1 MSRAERLA
9 LFAIAA
15 LALWLRWWPDGSAIA
30 GRAFL
35 RHDEQHYV
43 DLAREL
49 LNGRFDTRYF
59 INPTLFG
66 YLLAAAS
73 ALVGGVRALLGD
85 DPSFAHFVARE
96 TMSPWLIVLTG
107 RLLSIAASVATVLLL
122 ARLGRRLFSPAVGLA
137 AALLFALDGLSIG
150 RAPLCGNESLTTL
163 LALLAVDAVAARDAA
178 ALPKRRRF
186 AAGLLLGLA
195 TATKYSAGIF
205 GLVLLVA
212 LRRRVLP
219 ALLGAALGYAIGAPA
234 TLLSFEEFRAGFAT
248 QAAFLH
254 DGYRPEDAQAAA
266 SGWIV
271 YARDFATSH
280 GGVVLA
286 RVVALGIAAS
296 LALALRRDGAPHR
309 LLLSASL
316 PLYLFL
322 GSGIFHRDRFLL
334 PATPYLLL
342 HGAWLLVAACDAL
355 AQVRRRATP
364 LPADAAPLRT
374 LPARFAAV
382 APLVLIAAAGAP
394 SLLAQRPLLAALHG
408 KPDSA
413 SELFA
418 ELHAVLRP
426 DDRLFE
432 FTLQLSDELL
442 IDAQPWRELHLAEPP
457 APLRAAVESDLA
469 QRGLMPG
476 GEPLRRWFTT
486 ARSLAELQAELARSG
501 ATALLVVL
509 PSRHLGEPDGLR
521 RANRDPP
528 FRDCPWWSDFATWLG
543 TLPRRVA
550 TVSRDGALI
559 AAVVELPR

>member
-9 LFAIAA
+9 LLAIAA
-15 LALWLRWWPDGSAIA
+15 LALWLRWWPDGSAVA

-49 LNGRFDTRYF
+49 LNGRFDTDYF

-66 YLLAAAS
+66 YLLAGAS
-73 ALVGGVRALLGD
+73 ALVGGVRVLLGD

-107 RLLSIAASVATVLLL
+107 RLLSIAACVATVLLL
-122 ARLGRRLFSPAVGLA
+122 ARLGRRLFAPAVGLA
-137 AALLFALDGLSIG
+137 AALLLALDGLSIG

-163 LALLAVDAVAARDAA
+163 LALLAIESVAGRDAA
-178 ALPKRRRF
+178 ALSRGQRLR
-186 AAGLLLGLA
+186 AGLLLGLA

-205 GLVLLVA
+205 GLVLLFA
-212 LRRRVLP
+212 LRRRVGP
-219 ALLGAALGYAIGAPA
+219 ALLGAALGFFLGAPA

-266 SGWIV
+266 SGWLV
-271 YARDFATSH
+271 YARDFPTAH

-286 RVVALGIAAS
+286 LVVALGVIAS
-296 LALALRRDGAPHR
+296 LAAALRRDGAPHR
-309 LLLSASL
+309 LLLAASL

-322 GSGIFHRDRFLL
+322 GSGIFQRDRFLL

-342 HGAWLLVAACDAL
+342 HAAWLLAAACRARPL
-355 AQVRRRATP
+355 ARVATF
-364 LPADAAPLRT
+364 APL
-374 LPARFAAV
+374 L
-382 APLVLIAAAGAP
+382 LIAAAAAP
-394 SLLAQRPLLAALHG
+394 SVLAQRPLLSALHG
-408 KPDSA
+408 KPDAA

-418 ELHAVLRP
+418 EVHAVLRP
-426 DDRLFE
+426 DERLFE

-442 IDAQPWRELHLAEPP
+442 IDTDPWRELGLAPP
-457 APLRAAVESDLA
+457 PDALRSAVHADLTL
-469 QRGLMPG
+469 RGLLPG
-476 GEPLRRWFTT
+476 GEPLRPWFAT
-486 ARSLAELQAELARSG
+486 ATSLADLQAELAKRG
-501 ATALLVVL
+501 ATALVVVL
-509 PSRHLGEPDGLR
+509 SPRHLAEPDGLR

-528 FRDCPWWSDFATWLG
+528 FRDCAWWSDFADLLA
-543 TLPRRVA
+543 TLPRRIA

-559 AAVVELPR
+559 AAVLELPR

>member
-1 MSRAERLA
+1 MSRGERLA
-9 LFAIAA
+9 LLAIGA

-66 YLLAAAS
+66 YVLAGAS
-73 ALVGGVRALLGD
+73 ALVGGVRVLLGD
-85 DPSFAHFVARE
+85 DPSYAHFVARE

-107 RLLSIAASVATVLLL
+107 RLLSIAACVATVLLL

-137 AALLFALDGLSIG
+137 AALLLALDGLSIG

-163 LALLAVDAVAARDAA
+163 LALLAVEGVAGRDAA
-178 ALPKRRRF
+178 TLSRGRRIR
-186 AAGLLLGLA
+186 AGLLLGLA

-212 LRRRVLP
+212 LRRRVVP

-266 SGWIV
+266 SGWLV
-271 YARDFATSH
+271 YARDFATAH

-286 RVVALGIAAS
+286 VVVALGIVAS
-296 LALALRRDGAPHR
+296 LAAALRRDGAPHR

-342 HGAWLLVAACDAL
+342 HGAWLLVAIGEAL
-355 AQVRRRATP
+355 ARTRSQAATG
-364 LPADAAPLRT
+364 APRNVT
-374 LPARFAAV
+374 ARLARLAPF

-394 SLLAQRPLLAALHG
+394 SVVAQRPLLAALHG
-408 KPDSA
+408 KPDAA

-418 ELHAVLRP
+418 EVHAALRP

-442 IDAQPWRELHLAEPP
+442 IDAQPWRELRLAEPP
-457 APLRAAVESDLA
+457 ALLRAAVERDLA
-469 QRGLMPG
+469 QRGLLPG

-486 ARSLAELQAELARSG
+486 ARSLAELQAELARNG

-509 PSRHLGEPDGLR
+509 PSRHLGEQDGLQ

-543 TLPRRVA
+543 TLPRRLA

>member
-1 MSRAERLA
+1 MSRGERLA
-9 LFAIAA
+9 LLAIAA
-15 LALWLRWWPDGSAIA
+15 LTLWLRWWPDGSAIA

-66 YLLAAAS
+66 YLLAGAS
-73 ALVGGVRALLGD
+73 ALVGGVRVLLGD

-137 AALLFALDGLSIG
+137 AALLLALDGLAIG

-163 LALLAVDAVAARDAA
+163 LALLAIDGVAGRDAA
-178 ALPKRRRF
+178 TLSRGRRF
-186 AAGLLLGLA
+186 RAGVLLGLA

-212 LRRRVLP
+212 LRRRVVP

-234 TLLSFEEFRAGFAT
+234 TLLSFEQFRAGFAT

-266 SGWIV
+266 SGWLV
-271 YARDFATSH
+271 YARDFPTAH

-286 RVVALGIAAS
+286 LVVALGLVAS
-296 LALALRRDGAPHR
+296 LAAALRRDGGPHR
-309 LLLSASL
+309 LLLAASL

-342 HGAWLLVAACDAL
+342 HGAWLLVATCGAL
-355 AQVRRRATP
+355 ARERARLVT
-364 LPADAAPLRT
+364 
-374 LPARFAAV
+374 F

-394 SLLAQRPLLAALHG
+394 SVVAQRPLLAALHG
-408 KPDSA
+408 KPDAA
-413 SELFA
+413 SDLFA
-418 ELHAVLRP
+418 EVHAVLRP

-442 IDAQPWRELHLAEPP
+442 IDAQPWRELRLAEP
-457 APLRAAVESDLA
+457 AAALRAAVEGDLA
-469 QRGLMPG
+469 QRGLLPG
-476 GEPLRRWFTT
+476 GEPLRPWFTS

-501 ATALLVVL
+501 ATALVVVL
-509 PSRHLGEPDGLR
+509 AARHLGEPDGLR

-528 FRDCPWWSDFATWLG
+528 FRDCPWWGDFATWLG
-543 TLPRRVA
+543 TLPRRLA